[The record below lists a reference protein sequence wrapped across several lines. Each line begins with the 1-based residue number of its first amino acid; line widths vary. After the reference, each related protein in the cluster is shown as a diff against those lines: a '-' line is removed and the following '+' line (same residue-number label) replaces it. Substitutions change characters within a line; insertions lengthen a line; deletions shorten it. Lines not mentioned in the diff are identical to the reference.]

1 MTTTF
6 QLDAPDLF
14 TVGAVGP
21 PGERTFYLQGR
32 QQGTVVTLKC
42 EKQQVNALAEY
53 LAGLLVRVDIAARPV
68 PGNLDLVEPLQPVWT
83 VASLGVGW
91 DETTRRIVIV
101 ASPVAP
107 AEAEAGGEDEDEE
120 EVAAG
125 ETADPDDDPDT
136 EGATDVP
143 VARFSITTGQAQAF
157 IERARA
163 VVRAGR
169 PTCPMCGQTQEPG
182 HVCARSNGQ
191 PAH

>member
-1 MTTTF
+1 MTAAF

-32 QQGTVVTLKC
+32 QQGTLVTLKC

-53 LAGLLVRVDIAARPV
+53 LAGLLVRVDIGARPAA
-68 PGNLDLVEPLQPVWT
+68 GNLDLVEPLEPVWA

-101 ASPVAP
+101 ASPVAQADDDEDDDAEAAESEEAPEPADDP
-107 AEAEAGGEDEDEE
+107 AEEA
-120 EVAAG
+120 
-125 ETADPDDDPDT
+125 
-136 EGATDVP
+136 DVP
-143 VARFSITTGQAQAF
+143 VARFCITTAQAQAF
-157 IERARA
+157 VERARA

-169 PTCPMCGQTQEPG
+169 PTCPMCGQTQEPE
-182 HVCARSNGQ
+182 HLCPRSNGH
-191 PAH
+191 PPH